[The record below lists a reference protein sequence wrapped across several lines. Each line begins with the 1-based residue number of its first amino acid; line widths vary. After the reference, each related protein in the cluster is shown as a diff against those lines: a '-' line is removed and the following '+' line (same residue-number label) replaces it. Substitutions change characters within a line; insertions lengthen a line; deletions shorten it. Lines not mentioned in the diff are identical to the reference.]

1 MKYERILFPVDFSER
16 CRAVAPFVSAI
27 AKHDGASVTLVHF
40 IEVPMMWYGAAEAP
54 CLPELTLPHWIEE
67 AEHSLTFFAAEFFPG
82 LQTKTLVAEGD
93 PGSCIVELARTSKT
107 DLIMLPTRGRGR
119 FRAALLGSVTAKVL
133 HDAECPVW
141 TAAHAETSPS
151 LAATEWRNVVCAIDT
166 TPEALR
172 LLHYAR
178 EMASTFH
185 ARVHLVHAVPP
196 PMETRPEKYF
206 DREFEVF
213 LKEAACKTIE
223 EMQREAGTNFRLC
236 IEAGKT
242 SAVVAAAAEDNEA
255 DLVLIGRG
263 ALPHFGGRLR
273 TNVYAI
279 VRDAPCPV
287 LSV

>member
-16 CRAVAPFVSAI
+16 CRIVAPLVNAI
-27 AKHDGASVTLVHF
+27 AKRDNASVTLVNF
-40 IEVPMMWYGAAEAP
+40 TEIPAMWYGAAEAP
-54 CLPELTLPHWIEE
+54 CIPELSLPHWIEE
-67 AEHSLTFFAAEFFPG
+67 SEHSLTFFAAEFFPG
-82 LQTKTLVAEGD
+82 LQTKIVAEEGD
-93 PGSCIVELARTSKT
+93 PGSCIVELARASKT
-107 DLIMLPTRGRGR
+107 DLIMLPARGRGR

-141 TAAHAETSPS
+141 TAARAHDTSYPS
-151 LAATEWRNVVCAIDT
+151 AMEWRNVVCAIDT
-166 TPEALR
+166 TPEAVR
-172 LLHYAR
+172 LIRYAG
-178 EMASTFH
+178 ELTSSYH
-185 ARVHLVHAVPP
+185 ARIHLIHAVPP
-196 PMETRPEKYF
+196 PMETRPEKYL

-213 LKEAACKTIE
+213 LKEAACKTIT
-223 EMQREAGTNFRLC
+223 EMQLEAGTNFRLS

-242 SAVVAAAAEDNEA
+242 SAVVAAAAEDDEA

-273 TNVYAI
+273 SNVYAI